1 MGKLALIF
9 ASCLLLTSAASAS
22 VTVDLDGGVPAAV
35 SPGTSR
41 YTYTMTLAS
50 DVMRAGDRFVLYD
63 FYGYR
68 PGSITAPDVVNWTT
82 EDSATTGPYPSA
94 PTSNSASVTNLLWTY
109 KGSAIS
115 AVTSPVIL
123 GQFSADSSVP
133 YTGRIPFAGWHT
145 GVGSY
150 YSSPFGPIATPEPST
165 AVLLAA
171 GAAGLAWLHRRRSQD
186 RNA

>member
-1 MGKLALIF
+1 VGKLALTL
-9 ASCLLLTSAASAS
+9 ASCLLLTAVAGAS
-22 VTVDLDGGVPAAV
+22 VTADLDGGAPAAV

-50 DVMRAGDRFVLYD
+50 DAMQAGDYFVLYD
-63 FYGYR
+63 FYGYK
-68 PGSITAPDVVNWTT
+68 PGSMTAPSVVNWTT
-82 EDSATTGPYPSA
+82 DDNATTGPYPGA
-94 PTSNSASVTNLLWTY
+94 PTPDSPSVTNLLWTY
-109 KGSAIS
+109 KGSSIS
-115 AVTSPVIL
+115 AVNSPVIL

-133 YTGRIPFAGWHT
+133 YTGRIPFAGWHS

-171 GAAGLAWLHRRRSQD
+171 GAAGLAWLHRRRSRD

>member
-9 ASCLLLTSAASAS
+9 ASCLLLTSAAIAS

-123 GQFSADSSVP
+123 GQFSADTSVA
-133 YTGRIPFAGWHT
+133 YSGRIPFAGWHT

-150 YSSPFGPIATPEPST
+150 YSSPDGTAPEPST

-171 GAAGLAWLHRRRSQD
+171 GAAGLAFLHRRRSRN